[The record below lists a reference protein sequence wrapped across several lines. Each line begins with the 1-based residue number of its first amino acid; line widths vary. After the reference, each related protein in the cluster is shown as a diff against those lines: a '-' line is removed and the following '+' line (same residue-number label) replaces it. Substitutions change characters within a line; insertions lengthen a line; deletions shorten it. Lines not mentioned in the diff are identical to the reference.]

1 MSTVAIH
8 PPKTPVTLGSDGVAA
23 ATLPNVC
30 KMPGPPA
37 PFVPTPLPN
46 VGRSDDSPKGYS
58 KSVTID
64 GHAVAIQGAS
74 FGSQGDIA
82 SKGTG
87 GGMVS
92 ANTQGPTRFVGPGSM
107 SVRIEGKNV
116 QLLGDPMLNNC
127 GPGGSPPNAATLAGE
142 MQAAKMVAGS
152 CTHPQIR
159 REPALGTET
168 RSSKEL
174 AKSLD
179 DEANRLDKLADEK
192 MIEAMQQVGQNRRE
206 ELLNSAKDTRRG
218 ALDKRFEAKVA
229 RDTNAKEVSVKVLCS
244 VCGISLGEFDVVTA
258 KGTYKEVKEGGQAVR
273 VDQFYTQRELVRNP
287 LVAPLGTVVHL
298 AVPGDGRQR
307 ARALK
312 CFVRSGGRKMTNKGA
327 GYNQVIQE
335 H

>member
-46 VGRSDDSPKGYS
+46 VGRSNDSPKGYS

-107 SVRIEGKNV
+107 SVKIEGKNV

-127 GPGGSPPNAATLAGE
+127 GPGGSPPNAATMAGE

-168 RSSKEL
+168 RSSEEL

-192 MIEAMQQVGQNRRE
+192 MIEAMQEVDMARSADLKRRAAHTRDG
-206 ELLNSAKDTRRG
+206 AK
-218 ALDKRFEAKVA
+218 DKRFEARVA
-229 RDTNAKEVSVKVLCS
+229 RDTKAKEVSVKVCCS
-244 VCGISLGEFDVVTA
+244 VCGKILAEFDVVTA
-258 KGTYKEVKEGGQAVR
+258 NGTYKEVKESGQAVK
-273 VDQFYTQRELVRNP
+273 VGQFYKERELARDP
-287 LVAPLGTVVHL
+287 LVAPFGTVVHL
-298 AVPGDGRQR
+298 AVPGDGKQR
-307 ARALK
+307 GEALK
-312 CFVRSGGRKMTNKGA
+312 RFVRSGGRKMTNKGA
-327 GYNQVIQE
+327 GYDRVIQE

>member
-87 GGMVS
+87 GGVVS
-92 ANTQGPTRFVGPGSM
+92 ANTQGPTKFVGPGSM
-107 SVRIEGKNV
+107 SVKIEGKNV
-116 QLLGDPMLNNC
+116 HLLGDPMLNNC
-127 GPGGSPPNAATLAGE
+127 GPSGNPPNAATMVGE
-142 MQAAKMVAGS
+142 MQAPKMASGS
-152 CTHPQIR
+152 CPHPQIQR
-159 REPALGTET
+159 DPPLGTEK
-168 RSSKEL
+168 RSSEEL

-179 DEANRLDKLADEK
+179 DEADRLEKLAGDKILEATQEVDATKREK
-192 MIEAMQQVGQNRRE
+192 
-206 ELLNSAKDTRRG
+206 LLSSAASTRDG
-218 ALDKRFEAKVA
+218 AKDKRFEAKVA
-229 RDTNAKEVSVKVLCS
+229 RDTKAKEVSVKVFCA
-244 VCGISLGEFDVVTA
+244 VCGETLAEFDVVTA
-258 KGTYKEVKEGGQAVR
+258 KGTYKEVKESGQAVK
-273 VDQFYTQRELVRNP
+273 VSQFYKEMQLARDP
-287 LVAPLGTVVHL
+287 LVAPPGTVVHL
-298 AVPGDGRQR
+298 AVPGDGKQR
-307 ARALK
+307 TQALK
-312 CFVRSGGRKMTNKGA
+312 RFVRPGGRKMTNKGV
-327 GYNQVIQE
+327 GYDRVIQE